1 MSLFNHFHRK
11 PLLSQFLLGIL
22 AIFALPEIQVN
33 HESEQTIINQPLIQ
47 AIAEENDQE
56 QHSLFLTELKPE
68 ILKASQQAVQITP
81 FFAKAF
87 HFDGDL
93 TYPGR
98 TEFVY
103 RLFFIDLI
111 QQTKG

>member
-47 AIAEENDQE
+47 AIAAENDQE
-56 QHSLFLTELKPE
+56 QHSLFLAELKPE
-68 ILKASQQAVQITP
+68 ILKAPQQAVQFTP

-93 TYPGR
+93 NHPIRAGPN
-98 TEFVY
+98 
-103 RLFFIDLI
+103 LFIA
-111 QQTKG
+111 

>member
-22 AIFALPEIQVN
+22 AIFSLPEIQPYP
-33 HESEQTIINQPLIQ
+33 ESEQTILNQPLVQ
-47 AIAEENDQE
+47 SIAAEVEQE
-56 QHSLFLTELKPE
+56 QHLFLAEIKPE
-68 ILKASQQAVQITP
+68 CSANEVQAVEITP

-93 TYPGR
+93 NHPIRAGPA
-98 TEFVY
+98 
-103 RLFFIDLI
+103 LFIS
-111 QQTKG
+111 

>member
-22 AIFALPEIQVN
+22 AIFSLPEIQPIP
-33 HESEQTIINQPLIQ
+33 ESEQTILTQPLVQ
-47 AIAEENDQE
+47 AINEETKQE
-56 QHSLFLTELKPE
+56 QHLFLAEIKPE
-68 ILKASQQAVQITP
+68 RPTNEVQAVEITP

-93 TYPGR
+93 NHPIRAGPA
-98 TEFVY
+98 
-103 RLFFIDLI
+103 LFIA
-111 QQTKG
+111 